1 MIYWGSFDI
10 FIIDIVVYDN
20 FILVYKW
27 FYFIFEI
34 INYNVWIIKGVK
46 MICVDLK
53 KYESLEGL
61 FEIGDLKFDIL
72 NMIICEFKWNLIMIS
87 VVLVMDV
94 RFDIYI

>member
-10 FIIDIVVYDN
+10 FIVDIVVYDN

-72 NMIICEFKWNLIMIS
+72 NMIICEFKWKN
-87 VVLVMDV
+87 
-94 RFDIYI
+94 